1 MSTRKNTSDDTAH
14 QPQNLLKRL
23 QCRLRQKYNALRRKH
38 PEERGAFRKIDK
50 EMQRVTR
57 SKTPLTQKEIRESRG
72 VVSTVCH
79 ELKNKKLGTT
89 LFNIVVGLIGL
100 GILRGVQV
108 KSQKSIE
115 NVVHNKM
122 VYENK
127 RNLDKKIMSFV
138 SRILLGVCLTDQ
150 EKDWCLLTSSGHMH
164 SIGIACHADHAYKDK
179 SLKLVNRFYRLQG
192 LQTITVLDEPSIIA
206 IVQLQRSIMPDDKV
220 GHDNVPVF
228 NEVPEHLL
236 MGWSKQAS
244 SVILMIFLA
253 PVTEELF
260 KFCSLKLTDKS
271 LVPTATLAYSEVLM
285 YAYTILNSGRN
296 IPLKIF
302 HTLLRFVIA
311 SFHLKTASK
320 MKHAPVGQ
328 QYRTLGSQMLSRLK
342 WNNSFANNTIGR
354 FRLLIPEF
362 KKMYR
367 GEVHAL
373 KDTYQGVHLLL
384 YGKTDKKTGSDTLSR
399 RKCGYLQRFH
409 KTKKTL

>member
-1 MSTRKNTSDDTAH
+1 MPTRKKTSDDTAH
-14 QPQNLLKRL
+14 QPQNALQRLKNRL
-23 QCRLRQKYNALRRKH
+23 QQKYNALRHKH
-38 PEERGAFRKIDK
+38 LEERGAFRKIDK

-115 NVVHNKM
+115 NVVHNKL

-127 RNLDKKIMSFV
+127 RNLTKKIIYFF
-138 SRILLGVCLTDQ
+138 SRILGVCITDQ
-150 EKDWCLLTSSGHMH
+150 EKKWCHSKSTEHMR
-164 SIGIACHADHAYKDK
+164 SIQVACMTNAAYNDK
-179 SLKLVNRFYRLQG
+179 LLKLVNRFYRAQG
-192 LQTITVLDEPSIIA
+192 LQTITVLLVPDYVVV
-206 IVQLQRSIMPDDKV
+206 VQLQRSLMPDDKV
-220 GHDNVPVF
+220 GEDDVPVF
-228 NEVPEHLL
+228 NEFPEHEML
-236 MGWSKQAS
+236 GWSKKAS

-271 LVPTATLAYSEVLM
+271 LVPTATLAYSELLM

-311 SFHLKTASK
+311 SLHLKTASK

-328 QYRTLGSQMLSRLK
+328 QYRTLGSQMLSRFK

-362 KKMYR
+362 KKLYR

-384 YGKTDKKTGSDTLSR
+384 YGKTDKKIGSDTLSR
-399 RKCGYLQRFH
+399 RKRGYLQRFH